1 MRSFRDLS
9 IRTKL
14 TILLLGTIS
23 LVLLVSITFIIN
35 DIHLIKSSKVD
46 HVKALADLLAGNVA
60 AALDF
65 DDRKAA
71 GDVLLSLRFE
81 PSVVFA
87 RVYNAKGEVF
97 ATYSAGTAQQLA
109 PPWRRTEEVSFTDD
123 GYLEIVKAIRR
134 ENETTGTI
142 FLRVS
147 MAEIQAHVT
156 RYLVTAAILLVSS
169 LGIATWL
176 AFRLQRLISDPIL
189 RLAEATQAVA
199 SRADFSIRVEK
210 ESNDELGIL
219 CDQFNA
225 MLTNIQERGA
235 ALYQS
240 EEQFRTFFEQAA
252 VGMAQVAANSGRYLR
267 VNAKLCEITGYSA
280 DELREL
286 AHGQIAHPD
295 DREADRAHF
304 QQLVRGEFAG
314 PIPETRYVRKDGQII
329 CVQVTAA
336 LIRDA
341 SGQVL
346 RAIEVIQD
354 VSDRK
359 RAEEELR
366 RFNVELEERVHQRT
380 AQLEAANKELEAFS
394 YSVSHDLRAPLR
406 AVDGFSQKVLRDFAA
421 QLPAEALHQLGRVR
435 VNAQKMGQLID
446 DLLTFS
452 RLSRQPLRK
461 QAVAPADLVR
471 QALEDLRWEREDRR
485 VEIHVGELAPCQGDP
500 ALLKQVFV
508 NLLSNALKYSR
519 KRDPAII
526 EIGCR
531 QGELPGETVY
541 YIKDNGAGFDMRY
554 AGKLFGVFQR
564 LHRAEDYEGTGVGL
578 AIVQRII
585 HRHGGRIWAEAEV
598 EKGATFSF
606 TLEGEGPG

>member
-1 MRSFRDLS
+1 VE
-9 IRTKL
+9 
-14 TILLLGTIS
+14 G
-23 LVLLVSITFIIN
+23 
-35 DIHLIKSSKVD
+35 
-46 HVKALADLLAGNVA
+46 
-60 AALDF
+60 
-65 DDRKAA
+65 
-71 GDVLLSLRFE
+71 
-81 PSVVFA
+81 
-87 RVYNAKGEVF
+87 
-97 ATYSAGTAQQLA
+97 
-109 PPWRRTEEVSFTDD
+109 VSFTDD

-156 RYLVTAAILLVSS
+156 RYLVTAALLLVSS
-169 LGIATWL
+169 LGLATWL

-189 RLAEATQAVA
+189 RLAEAAQAVS

-210 ESNDELGIL
+210 ESNDELGVL
-219 CDQFNA
+219 CDQFNS
-225 MLTNIQERGA
+225 MLANLQEGGT
-235 ALYQS
+235 ALRQS
-240 EEQFRTFFEQAA
+240 EEQFRAFFELAA
-252 VGMAQVAANSGRYLR
+252 VGMAQVDPDSGRYLQ

-280 DELREL
+280 DELLEL
-286 AHGQIAHPD
+286 SYGQITHPD
-295 DREADRAHF
+295 DREADRAQF
-304 QQLVRGEFAG
+304 QRLLRGEPPG
-314 PIPETRYVRKDGQII
+314 PTPETRYVRKDGQII
-329 CVQVTAA
+329 WVQVTAA
-336 LIRDA
+336 LLRDA
-341 SGQVL
+341 SGRVV
-346 RAIEVIQD
+346 RALEVIQD
-354 VSDRK
+354 VSDRM
-359 RAEEELR
+359 RAEEDLR
-366 RFNVELEERVHQRT
+366 QLNVELEERVHQRT
-380 AQLEAANKELEAFS
+380 NQLEAANKELEAFS

-406 AVDGFSQKVLRDFAA
+406 AIDGFSQKVLRDFAA

-461 QAVAPADLVR
+461 QPVTPAELMR
-471 QALEDLRWEREDRR
+471 QALEDLRSEREDRN
-485 VEIHVGELAPCQGDP
+485 VEIHIGELPPCQGDP

-519 KRDPAII
+519 KRDPAVI

-531 QGELPGETVY
+531 QGAWPGQSVY

-578 AIVQRII
+578 AIVQRIV

-598 EKGATFSF
+598 DKGATFFF
-606 TLEGEGPG
+606 TLEGEAPG